1 MKQKK
6 IISFGFGLAAI
17 FSTLTMNAQKK
28 DIVDIA
34 AGSEAHTTL
43 VAAVK
48 AAELVTVLKSD
59 GPFTVF
65 APVND
70 AFGKLP
76 AGTVDFLLKTE
87 NKATLSKI
95 LTYHVVAGNLDAA
108 AVFAAIKKGNGT
120 ATLTTVSGGTLN
132 ASLDNG
138 KVKLTDEKGGSA
150 YVTTT
155 DLKGSN
161 GVIHVIDAVVLPK

>member
-1 MKQKK
+1 MKRQIKTLFVA
-6 IISFGFGLAAI
+6 ISLFLGNAVAA
-17 FSTLTMNAQKK
+17 QEK
-28 DIVDIA
+28 DLVDIA
-34 AGSEAHTTL
+34 AGSEVHSTL

-48 AAELVTVLKSD
+48 AAGLVETLKSK

-76 AGTVDFLLKTE
+76 AGTVEYLLKAE
-87 NKATLSKI
+87 NKASLVKI

-108 AVFAAIKKGNGT
+108 AVVAAINAGNGK
-120 ATLTTVSGGTLN
+120 AVLTTVSGNKLTAILE
-132 ASLDNG
+132 NG
-138 KVKLTDEKGGSA
+138 KVKLVDEKGGISF
-150 YVTTT
+150 VTMT

-161 GVIHVIDAVVLPK
+161 GVIHVIDTVVLPG